1 MNNYD
6 TFYTIEYRGH
16 YIHCKYN
23 RDTKKEEFTLHGFH
37 SIKLKSLLSAKQRIT
52 KIIGH
57 NKGWIKMTILQELQ
71 TIINEL
77 IAEAEDVTGY
87 EELESV
93 DDMRCEF
100 NVIYEDR

>member
-1 MNNYD
+1 
-6 TFYTIEYRGH
+6 
-16 YIHCKYN
+16 
-23 RDTKKEEFTLHGFH
+23 
-37 SIKLKSLLSAKQRIT
+37 
-52 KIIGH
+52 
-57 NKGWIKMTILQELQ
+57 MTILQELQ